1 MEVVQSFIPLN
12 INHTPAIPTS
22 SCGDRHVTIELPS
35 GIKIHLNILSYNRYQ
50 STISQIPNPTLSWE
64 RTKSWND
71 KIVCYLSFLLYIMIL
86 WFSSFFLECILF
98 EAQNLSFCTQF
109 FINFSV
115 DSQVFGILDI

>member
-1 MEVVQSFIPLN
+1 MLLKLILYIVFLCHKSNGKIADRLSF
-12 INHTPAIPTS
+12 
-22 SCGDRHVTIELPS
+22 
-35 GIKIHLNILSYNRYQ
+35 K
-50 STISQIPNPTLSWE
+50 
-64 RTKSWND
+64 D

>member
-1 MEVVQSFIPLN
+1 MYFFVTKVTEKMADRLSF
-12 INHTPAIPTS
+12 
-22 SCGDRHVTIELPS
+22 
-35 GIKIHLNILSYNRYQ
+35 K
-50 STISQIPNPTLSWE
+50 
-64 RTKSWND
+64 D